1 MALPGPGIEM
11 HIVRGNWINLYCPFP
26 AQISFT
32 SLVTNLDSLAE
43 DRNSPPIVMHP
54 AGMRSR
60 SVSHAQHIDY
70 LSLDAELTEMDKRFR
85 NALYQVTFV
94 KVREEFEDDC
104 VQTGAQSSEQ
114 GQV

>member
-1 MALPGPGIEM
+1 
-11 HIVRGNWINLYCPFP
+11 
-26 AQISFT
+26 
-32 SLVTNLDSLAE
+32 
-43 DRNSPPIVMHP
+43 MHP